1 MRRCFQICCK
11 RGIPLQEDIGNIPKY
26 VPEINQGRVI
36 KVYDGDTITV
46 AGYVKN
52 NPQLFKFSVRL
63 HGIDC
68 PEIKSKKSNDKSESL
83 CIS

>member
-36 KVYDGDTITV
+36 KVYDGDSVTV
-46 AGYVKN
+46 AAKLHESFPLN
-52 NPQLFKFSVRL
+52 RFSVNTQLRL
-63 HGIDC
+63 CSGISGLDHRTFQ
-68 PEIKSKKSNDKSESL
+68 
-83 CIS
+83 